1 MNPSNLEG
9 MKVSCIVG
17 QYEGKTGI
25 KNTIT
30 QFLPAVSGKAVAAK
44 VKAPVVDDQ
53 DIPF

>member
-1 MNPSNLEG
+1 

-17 QYEGKTGI
+17 QYEGKAGI

-30 QFLPAVSGKAVAAK
+30 QFVPAASGKAVAAK
-44 VKAPVVDDQ
+44 VPVVDDQ